1 MPERRLQLT
10 IENLHQW
17 ISTHTYTQLVSII
30 HTRRAFK
37 AIGMLKAVTWM
48 PIDSIQSEKKKKKKV
63 WWLFCHFQI
72 EKFWRDPPFKRNNAH
87 CPKRIQQL
95 IRDFF
100 SRDDNK
106 RGGGE
111 CLYLT
116 ERDKDAHTPKKDV
129 GIRRWR
135 ELVSCHFMS
144 DPAGYIE
151 TLLMASFSMESS
163 GEYIHWWGRL
173 QERERRAKFLVGRA
187 GPSDSIRFPFQLDDE
202 GVCSN
207 EFCKRRKST
216 CPTCSINISRSSS
229 HSGHT
234 QLALY
239 TLYSPL
245 FHLYLFSFQAE
256 REKGKKKF
264 LLIRWQLSALLKID
278 VA

>member
-163 GEYIHWWGRL
+163 GEYIYTDGAVCRKEREGLSFWWGGPVRPIRSGSHSNSTTRGFVPTSFVSD
-173 QERERRAKFLVGRA
+173 ENRRVRHA
-187 GPSDSIRFPFQLDDE
+187 PSTSLGAVHTRDTHNSLSIHYIPPYSIYISSHF
-202 GVCSN
+202 
-207 EFCKRRKST
+207 KRREKKEKKNFFWYADS
-216 CPTCSINISRSSS
+216 CPR
-229 HSGHT
+229 
-234 QLALY
+234 
-239 TLYSPL
+239 
-245 FHLYLFSFQAE
+245 F
-256 REKGKKKF
+256 
-264 LLIRWQLSALLKID
+264 
-278 VA
+278 